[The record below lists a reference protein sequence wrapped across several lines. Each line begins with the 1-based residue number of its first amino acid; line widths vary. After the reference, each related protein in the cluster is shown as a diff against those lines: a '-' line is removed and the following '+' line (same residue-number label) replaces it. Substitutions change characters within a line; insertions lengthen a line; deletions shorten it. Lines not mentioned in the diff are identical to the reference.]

1 MNTRLLLIGL
11 AAVVPSLSLSA
22 QTESGQAIAPGETA
36 TPAPAVDPLDDY
48 AEYDALRVNDPLQPV
63 NRVVFKFND
72 FVYEK
77 ALWPVANG
85 YEKVVPSPV
94 RTGLV
99 NFYDN
104 IRYPVRLVGSLLQ
117 GKFKRA
123 GRETGKFVVNSTAGL
138 GGFIRQSDKIP
149 ELANVPREDMGQ
161 AFGAWGIG
169 HGPYLVLPILGGV
182 SSRDLVGRVGDTFAS
197 PLGWKY
203 PEWGNREW
211 TAELD
216 WEWQLAITGTD
227 VISSLPGGLR
237 VYREMKSSALDP
249 YVAVRDGTISYRNEQ
264 VAR

>member
-11 AAVVPSLSLSA
+11 AAIVPSLSA
-22 QTESGQAIAPGETA
+22 QTIVPSETA
-36 TPAPAVDPLDDY
+36 APAVDPLDDY
-48 AEYDALRVNDPLQPV
+48 AEYDAPRVSDPLEPV
-63 NRVVFKFND
+63 NRAVFKFND
-72 FVYEK
+72 VVYDK
-77 ALWPVANG
+77 ALWPVARG

-123 GRETGKFVVNSTAGL
+123 GRETGKFVVNTTAGL

-211 TAELD
+211 TDELD

-227 VISSLPGGLR
+227 TISSLPGGLR
-237 VYREMKSSALDP
+237 IYREMKSSALDP
-249 YVAVRDGTISYRNEQ
+249 YLSVRDGTISYRDEQ